1 MKLSLLART
10 LTPRAELAPVAL
22 GLRAGR
28 PYERRLRV
36 ILERAWPAFEAALG
50 AAGLADRSGEVA
62 TALFAEGSVER
73 PADDPRRTAEEHWRA
88 VEARLVAL
96 MTEEGLDL
104 ELACARLALSPAAV
118 LERCR
123 EDPLMHERLEI
134 AWLRGTAK
142 LHGAVWQRA
151 LKGSDRAAQM
161 LGSARDPRRF
171 AGVAAREPSEE
182 EISKTRAFSLLLDR
196 VIGALGPGHTCEAC
210 GGCACRDRVKEA
222 VG

>member
-1 MKLSLLART
+1 MKLSAIART
-10 LTPRAELAPVAL
+10 LAPRTELAPVAL
-22 GLRAGR
+22 AARGGR
-28 PYERRLRV
+28 PFERRLRV
-36 ILERAWPAFEAALG
+36 MVERAWPLFEAALG
-50 AAGLADRSGEVA
+50 AVGLADRAGEVA
-62 TALFAEGSVER
+62 TALFEAEAIETE
-73 PADDPRRTAEEHWRA
+73 ADDRNEHWRA
-88 VEARLVAL
+88 VEGRLVAL

-104 ELACARLALSPAAV
+104 ELACARLAIDPRRVLRRGQDDPA
-118 LERCR
+118 
-123 EDPLMHERLEI
+123 MHERLEI